1 MAAGT
6 RTLVEG
12 CARGDGSGRQGE
24 GANVQNPEEQW
35 EALETFRPG
44 THTAE
49 QQQRTGARPGKRMW
63 KGHLNAENASILCS
77 QLPAGWRSLQM
88 LPNLFPQF

>member
-12 CARGDGSGRQGE
+12 CARGEGSGRQGE

-63 KGHLNAENASILCS
+63 AGRVLRTSCIYSYILTIVCVGGS
-77 QLPAGWRSLQM
+77 R
-88 LPNLFPQF
+88 F